1 MNVSWLTIAS
11 LVILCDYYSKIDWNV
26 ANSGDPVCS
35 QKKWWWQGTSSLIKS
50 LQGPP
55 DLDGR
60 ASHLPPHSQWQQ
72 GGGILPVT
80 VVGDVTHNVRS
91 PVHIFCGWCH
101 TQGQASCLY
110 LLWVMSHTRSGLL
123 FISFVGD
130 VARKF
135 RPPVYIFCG
144 WCHTQG
150 QASCLYLLWV
160 MSHRTR
166 SGFLSVSFVG
176 DVTTRSGLL
185 PVAVACGATL
195 PTDNQCLT
203 CTFTDRAMHCSME
216 HVWLTGCWNPNSQF
230 IVQGQIICTL
240 DHKWESREFMSHWYP
255 VAFGGPAPLLP
266 HIRQCQ
272 GLNHNGKASITQSP
286 SNHITGV

>member
-1 MNVSWLTIAS
+1 MVVTRHFITDQVIARTAWSWRTCI
-11 LVILCDYYSKIDWNV
+11 
-26 ANSGDPVCS
+26 
-35 QKKWWWQGTSSLIKS
+35 TSSTS
-50 LQGPP
+50 LTMATRWGYPACNCCRWCHTQRQISCPY
-55 DLDGR
+55 LLWVM
-60 ASHLPPHSQWQQ
+60 SHTRSGLLFISF
-72 GGGILPVT
+72 
-80 VVGDVTHNVRS
+80 VGDVTHKVRP
-91 PVHIFCGWCH
+91 PVYIFCGWCH

-110 LLWVMSHTRSGLL
+110 LLWVMSHASSGLL

-130 VARKF
+130 VTRKV